1 MNARK
6 GYILASAGVGF
17 LAASLLLSPPLR
29 GAGAA
34 AIDAAARGIKVMV
47 VNDAAGPV
55 LVSQVSDPA
64 AVRKKFVKW
73 IEVDLSKGEPLVKA
87 HFFDVPAGERVVVE
101 YVNVDLCTPTEITRA
116 TINLLVGYVDPA
128 TGQVR
133 QQQLKLITMPQGVF
147 PDADVGGAYQHFG
160 VSQQM
165 NVYLDPLMPV
175 DAYIYR
181 NVQQEG
187 HSEAH
192 IWLSGY
198 TVPAPSGQ

>member
-6 GYILASAGVGF
+6 GYILASLGFGF
-17 LAASLLLSPPLR
+17 LVASLLLGTPLR
-29 GAGAA
+29 GPSEAAIQAA
-34 AIDAAARGIKVMV
+34 ALGIKVLV
-47 VNDAAGPV
+47 TNPPGSPV

-64 AVRKKFVKW
+64 TIRKKFVKW

-101 YVNVDLCTPTEITRA
+101 YVNVDMCTPTEITRA

-192 IWLSGY
+192 VWLSGY
-198 TVPAPSGQ
+198 TVPAPGQ

>member
-6 GYILASAGVGF
+6 GYILASAGAGF

-29 GAGAA
+29 GAGTA

-64 AVRKKFVKW
+64 AARKPFVRW

-87 HFFDVPAGERVVVE
+87 HFFDVPAGQRVVLE
-101 YVNVDLCTPTEITRA
+101 YLNVDMCTPPAITHA
-116 TINLLVGYVDPA
+116 TINLLTGYVDPA
-128 TGQVR
+128 TGQTR
-133 QQQLKLITMPQGVF
+133 QQQLKLITQPQGVF
-147 PDADVGGAYQHFG
+147 PDDDVEGLYAHYG

-165 NVYLDPLMPV
+165 NVYIEPGMPV

-181 NVQQEG
+181 DLRQEG

-192 IWLSGY
+192 IWASGY
-198 TVPAPSGQ
+198 MVPTPAGQ

>member
-6 GYILASAGVGF
+6 GYILASAGAGF

-34 AIDAAARGIKVMV
+34 AIDAAARGIKVLV

-64 AVRKKFVKW
+64 ALRKPFVKW
-73 IEVDLSKGEPLVKA
+73 IEVDLSKGETLVKA
-87 HFFDVPAGERVVVE
+87 HFFDVPAGQRVVLE
-101 YVNVDLCTPTEITRA
+101 YVNVDLCTPPEITQA
-116 TINLLVGYVDPA
+116 TINLLAGYVDPV
-128 TGQVR
+128 TGLTR
-133 QQQLKLITMPQGVF
+133 QQQLKLITQAQGVF
-147 PDADVGGAYQHFG
+147 PDDDVQGLYRHFG

-165 NVYLDPLMPV
+165 NVYVEAGMPV

-181 NVQQEG
+181 NLRQEG

-192 IWLSGY
+192 VWASGY
-198 TVPAPSGQ
+198 IVPAPVQ

>member
-6 GYILASAGVGF
+6 GYILASLGFGF
-17 LAASLLLSPPLR
+17 LVASLLLGTPLR
-29 GAGAA
+29 EPAEA
-34 AIDAAARGIKVMV
+34 AIGAAARGIKVFIT
-47 VNDAAGPV
+47 NPPDSPV

-64 AVRKKFVKW
+64 IARKKFVKW

-133 QQQLKLITMPQGVF
+133 QQQLKLITMPQGIF
-147 PDADVGGAYQHFG
+147 ADEDVGGAYQHFG

-181 NVQQEG
+181 NVPQAG

-198 TVPAPSGQ
+198 TVPAPGQ